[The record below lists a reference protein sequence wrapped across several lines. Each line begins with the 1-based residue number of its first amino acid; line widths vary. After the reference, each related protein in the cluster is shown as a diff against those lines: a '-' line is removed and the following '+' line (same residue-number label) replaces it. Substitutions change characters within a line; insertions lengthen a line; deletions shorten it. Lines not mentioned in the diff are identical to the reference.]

1 MAINVLGH
9 DHFLFHRTYC
19 FQPLSAIP
27 EAIGT
32 QLLDRTVFCLAASD
46 VMLLFG
52 SRLAILSEKG
62 LGCAS
67 RLGKPH
73 SEPLSDVYPK
83 SPYFLLRNHPEA
95 LPELKI
101 PKSGNFLEIWPW
113 YPKKAYSSLSQLLSP
128 PTGFYPIIG
137 QHNLTSP

>member
-101 PKSGNFLEIWPW
+101 PKSGTFWKSGPGIRKRRIPPFPSCCPHPL
-113 YPKKAYSSLSQLLSP
+113 AFTQSLGN
-128 PTGFYPIIG
+128 TI
-137 QHNLTSP
+137 